1 MGVLMTDPSP
11 FSILDDSAAAALA
24 KGRARVRAM
33 RAPNALRR
41 GLAAFRKSCQKRMPA
56 VLEHGLFF
64 GGLASV
70 VWGCWM
76 LYHPL
81 GPLVGGGLAVWV
93 SMLASMERE
102 SK

>member
-11 FSILDDSAAAALA
+11 FSVLDESAAALA
-24 KGRARVRAM
+24 KGRNRVRPM
-33 RAPNALRR
+33 RPVSAIRR
-41 GLAAFRKSCQKRMPA
+41 GAAAFRKACQKRMPA
-56 VLEHGLFF
+56 VLEHSLFF

>member
-1 MGVLMTDPSP
+1 MTDPSP
-11 FSILDDSAAAALA
+11 FSILDESAAAA
-24 KGRARVRAM
+24 RNRQRVRPM
-33 RAPNALRR
+33 RAPNALQR
-41 GLAAFRKSCQKRMPA
+41 GLAAFRTACQKRMPA
-56 VLEHGLFF
+56 TIEHGLFF

-102 SK
+102 YK

>member
-1 MGVLMTDPSP
+1 MTEPSP
-11 FSILDDSAAAALA
+11 FSMLDESRPAA
-24 KGRARVRAM
+24 RSRQRVLPL

-41 GLAAFRKSCQKRMPA
+41 GFAAFRKACTKRMSSL
-56 VLEHGLFF
+56 VEHGLFF

-70 VWGCWM
+70 TVGCWM
-76 LYHPL
+76 VYHPL
-81 GPLVGGGLAVWV
+81 GPLAGGGLAVWV

>member
-1 MGVLMTDPSP
+1 MTDPSP
-11 FSILDDSAAAALA
+11 FSILEEPAAA
-24 KGRARVRAM
+24 RSRQRVRPM
-33 RAPNALRR
+33 RVPNALQR
-41 GLAAFRKSCQKRMPA
+41 GLAAFRKACSKRMPA
-56 VLEHGLFF
+56 VLEHSLFF

-70 VWGCWM
+70 TFGCWM
-76 LYHPL
+76 LCHPL

>member
-1 MGVLMTDPSP
+1 MTDPSP
-11 FSILDDSAAAALA
+11 FSVLDESGPAA
-24 KGRARVRAM
+24 RSRQRVRPL

-41 GLAAFRKSCQKRMPA
+41 GLTAFRKACTKRMPA

-64 GGLASV
+64 CGLASLTV
-70 VWGCWM
+70 GCWM
-76 LYHPL
+76 VYHPL
-81 GPLVGGGLAVWV
+81 GPLAGGGLAVWV

>member
-1 MGVLMTDPSP
+1 MTDPSP
-11 FSILDDSAAAALA
+11 FSVLDETTAAA
-24 KGRARVRAM
+24 RSRQSVRPM
-33 RAPNALRR
+33 RTPKVLHR
-41 GLAAFRKSCQKRMPA
+41 GLLAFRKACQKRMPA
-56 VLEHGLFF
+56 VLEHSLFF

-70 VWGCWM
+70 VCGCWM

>member
-1 MGVLMTDPSP
+1 MNDPSP
-11 FSILDDSAAAALA
+11 FSILDESAAAA
-24 KGRARVRAM
+24 RSRQRVRQM
-33 RAPNALRR
+33 RPPSALRR
-41 GLAAFRKSCQKRMPA
+41 GLAAFRKACQKRMPG

-64 GGLASV
+64 GGLTSV
-70 VWGCWM
+70 AYGCW
-76 LYHPL
+76 LVYHPL

>member
-1 MGVLMTDPSP
+1 MADPTP
-11 FSILDDSAAAALA
+11 FSILEQQAAAAA
-24 KGRARVRAM
+24 KNRQRVRAL
-33 RAPNALRR
+33 RPVSAIRR
-41 GLAAFRKSCQKRMPA
+41 GAAAFRKACTKRMPG
-56 VLEHGLFF
+56 VVEHGLFF

-70 VWGCWM
+70 TVGCWM
-76 LYHPL
+76 VYHPL

>member
-1 MGVLMTDPSP
+1 MTDPSP
-11 FSILDDSAAAALA
+11 FSVLDESTAAAR
-24 KGRARVRAM
+24 GRQHVRPM
-33 RAPNALRR
+33 RAPNALKR
-41 GLAAFRKSCQKRMPA
+41 GLAVLRTACQRRMPS
-56 VLEHGLFF
+56 VLEHSLFF
-64 GGLASV
+64 GGLTSV
-70 VWGCWM
+70 IWGCWM

>member
-1 MGVLMTDPSP
+1 MTDPSP
-11 FSILDDSAAAALA
+11 FSVLDESGPAA
-24 KGRARVRAM
+24 RSRPRVRPL

-41 GLAAFRKSCQKRMPA
+41 GLTAFRKACTKRMPA

-64 GGLASV
+64 CGLASMTV
-70 VWGCWM
+70 GCWM
-76 LYHPL
+76 VYHPL
-81 GPLVGGGLAVWV
+81 GPLAGGGLAVWV

>member
-1 MGVLMTDPSP
+1 MTDPSP
-11 FSILDDSAAAALA
+11 FSILDESVAAAKNRQHL
-24 KGRARVRAM
+24 RPL

-70 VWGCWM
+70 TVGCWM
-76 LYHPL
+76 VYHPL
-81 GPLVGGGLAVWV
+81 GPLVGGGLVVWV